1 MKSYEE
7 VTAALLRRREE
18 YEKQKKRQRLLL
30 TRMGVMAASC
40 ALVAVLAVQPLAL
53 PESGGIPPLHYE
65 DADDKVSNRGP
76 NSNLP
81 DPDDQLS
88 NLGPGNKVPFPGD
101 DEVVQ
106 IDPDED
112 FAVGD
117 WKGKAVTGQLL
128 EWLTDAS
135 AEDALPLIWA
145 KPGIDMTYVYQ
156 GKTLQEYWDAAET
169 ACNLKE
175 RLLTL
180 CKLAD
185 SLQYGDALY
194 TTGTPTGEKWDE
206 ELYREIVTYIGQD
219 LLDQYLADGCLAEKM
234 EEILEEKE
242 YDSIVAQG
250 AWNNAVEGYR
260 DEICSVTKG
269 VLLAQGLEAYHPGNY
284 VGIGNITKAQFEAL
298 DTAYF
303 KGWTFG
309 MKDPDAPQDMTDDD
323 KAIAGVGTDKYT
335 SDSSLSGL
343 LRDNYESPVS
353 SLQPDYGNLPI
364 SVVQRHPLY
373 KKYPEYFD
381 LEDMKGIEV
390 YLWKVGDAYYCG
402 ALSGTNR
409 NKTEAEIQALMGNGA
424 TIEEMKT
431 ILSLCQVQRDRVC
444 VILVEHPF
452 SGFFPGT
459 GSHWDVEAGALF
471 WGA

>member
-1 MKSYEE
+1 M
-7 VTAALLRRREE
+7 
-18 YEKQKKRQRLLL
+18 
-30 TRMGVMAASC
+30 
-40 ALVAVLAVQPLAL
+40 
-53 PESGGIPPLHYE
+53 
-65 DADDKVSNRGP
+65 
-76 NSNLP
+76 
-81 DPDDQLS
+81 
-88 NLGPGNKVPFPGD
+88 
-101 DEVVQ
+101 Q

-156 GKTLQEYWDAAET
+156 GKMLQEYWDAAET

-260 DEICSVTKG
+260 DEICSATKG
-269 VLLAQGLEAYHPGNY
+269 VLIQQGLEAYHPGNY
-284 VGIGNITKAQFEAL
+284 VGIANVTKAQFEAL
-298 DTAYF
+298 DVAYF

-323 KAIAGVGTDKYT
+323 KAIAGVGTDTDEQEFTPDSSQQPGHYE
-335 SDSSLSGL
+335 SPISSMESPYSSLSRYLGK
-343 LRDNYESPVS
+343 R
-353 SLQPDYGNLPI
+353 
-364 SVVQRHPLY
+364 
-373 KKYPEYFD
+373 PE
-381 LEDMKGIEV
+381 
-390 YLWKVGDAYYCG
+390 
-402 ALSGTNR
+402 
-409 NKTEAEIQALMGNGA
+409 
-424 TIEEMKT
+424 
-431 ILSLCQVQRDRVC
+431 
-444 VILVEHPF
+444 
-452 SGFFPGT
+452 
-459 GSHWDVEAGALF
+459 
-471 WGA
+471 